1 MAEPKRSRT
10 ATIAS
15 LAASVGVL
23 VCVTLSGGC
32 KPTSL
37 AKRQPEEG
45 ASGRVL
51 RIGVPAQPFD
61 REHGQPL
68 GLLDPNQSRD
78 YLSRWLLNLIYDPL
92 LRYKA
97 NELVDSAARQ
107 RREVA
112 LVEYSA
118 RFGNALSSH
127 SDYAVKYD
135 QLAQQCE
142 GAIRLSSGTAPPIF
156 ASGTLLRHPSQVDV
170 SIRSF
175 MDLLRQLYNPIV
187 AQNHIS
193 LAVMN
198 DDQLV
203 GRIHSS
209 AYNACRTVIVEL
221 LMSLP
226 RLYAKKEIQG
236 VGEVYDGTGLFRFAQ
251 PGAVVGKSITLERN
265 GRAPLAK
272 SIGLDAIEFRT
283 YDDAQ
288 TLATGAPRL
297 DMVIASYDVFTEAGV
312 KPPTGWRTDV
322 LPQGSYYFAVVN
334 PLLPRDVR
342 VAMWHRILEPA
353 RRKLFDSGDLPNVPN
368 LRNNYWFPEGWDGS
382 EVVRSNYPAIQ
393 TEAYDAKLPQDNPA
407 TRLGGDIKVLLA
419 GGISKNVGKEPFVGH
434 IKKRLEDNGF
444 RLKALD
450 VDDRNTD
457 WGSYDLV
464 LVRLEFD
471 LLFADPSLLF
481 VGTPTG
487 SRILDLVSPPGTM
500 LNQKMRLLPGL
511 ILSQGV
517 GNRDV
522 AQVISDVQGL
532 FVADPSL
539 FPLVTFPIYIFSNS
553 ATIREGP
560 RANYREGLVRLEEW
574 GIQIQAPAQQKAAKG
589 CSWF

>member
-1 MAEPKRSRT
+1 MAEPKRSRA

-15 LAASVGVL
+15 LAACAGIL
-23 VCVTLSGGC
+23 VSVTLASGC
-32 KPTSL
+32 KPASR
-37 AKRQPEEG
+37 AQRQAGEG

-51 RIGVPAQPFD
+51 RIGVPVQPFD
-61 REHGQPL
+61 REQGQKL

-97 NELVDSAARQ
+97 NELFDFAAHQPREAARVQ
-107 RREVA
+107 
-112 LVEYSA
+112 YSE
-118 RFGNALSSH
+118 RFADALSSH
-127 SDYAVKYD
+127 SLYAVNYD
-135 QLAQQCE
+135 KLTQQCE
-142 GAIRLSSGTAPPIF
+142 GAINLLSGTPPPIFSSGTF
-156 ASGTLLRHPSQVDV
+156 LRRPSQVDV

-198 DDQLV
+198 EGQLV

-209 AYNACRTVIVEL
+209 ELNACRTVIVEL

-226 RLYAKKEIQG
+226 RLYAKTAIQG
-236 VGEVYDGTGLFRFAQ
+236 AGEVYDGTGLFQFAQ
-251 PGAVVGKSITLERN
+251 PGTAVGKTITLEKNRH
-265 GRAPLAK
+265 APVVK

-288 TLATGAPRL
+288 TLANGAPRL
-297 DMVIASYDVFTEAGV
+297 DMVIASYDVFKEAGV
-312 KPPTGWRTDV
+312 EPPAGWRADV
-322 LPQGSYYFAVVN
+322 LPQGTYYFAVVS
-334 PLLPRDVR
+334 PHLPRDVR
-342 VAMWHRILEPA
+342 VAIWHRILEPA
-353 RRKLFDSGDLPNVPN
+353 RRKLFESGNLPNLPN
-368 LRNNYWFPEGWDGS
+368 LRNNYWFPEGWDGT
-382 EVVRSNYPAIQ
+382 EVVRANYPAINS
-393 TEAYDAKLPQDNPA
+393 EAYDAKLPQDNPA

-419 GGISKNVGKEPFVGH
+419 GGISKNTGKEPFVDNV
-434 IKKRLEDNGF
+434 KNLLQANGF

-487 SRILDLVSPPGTM
+487 SRILDLVSPPGTT

-532 FVADPSL
+532 FVADPIL

-560 RANYREGLVRLEEW
+560 RANYREGLVRLDEW
-574 GIQIQAPAQQKAAKG
+574 GIQIQAPVQQRAAKG
-589 CSWF
+589 RSWF